1 MSDIKIEGIER
12 FQAKIKKN
20 VSLSDV
26 KKVVRHYGKRMEKYA
41 KMNTKEFKGHY
52 EWRKG
57 EGYVFV
63 EPTGNLK
70 RGIISESKRDGLGK
84 YIVDGGM
91 TAEVY
96 STAEYAGYVE
106 VGTRYMD
113 AQPYLKPAFKDE
125 AENMKRDLK
134 RLEK

>member
-26 KKVVRHYGKRMEKYA
+26 KKVVRHYGQIMEKYA
-41 KMNTKEFKGHY
+41 KMNTEEFKGHY

-70 RGIISESKRDGLGK
+70 RGIISESKRDGLEWETTST
-84 YIVDGGM
+84 VD
-91 TAEVY
+91 
-96 STAEYAGYVE
+96 YAGYVE
-106 VGTRYMD
+106 YGTRFMD

>member
-12 FQAKIKKN
+12 FQKKIKKN
-20 VSLSDV
+20 VSLNDV
-26 KKVVRHYGKRMEKYA
+26 KKVVRHYGQRMEKYA
-41 KMNTKEFKGHY
+41 KMNTEEFKGHY

-70 RGIISESKRDGLGK
+70 RGIISESKRDGLEWETTST
-84 YIVDGGM
+84 VD
-91 TAEVY
+91 
-96 STAEYAGYVE
+96 YAGYVE
-106 VGTRYMD
+106 YGTRFMD

-125 AENMKRDLK
+125 AENMKHDLK